1 MNDLVIVGA
10 GGHARVL
17 LDVLASR
24 GVTPIGVLDP
34 RNEPG
39 TFVSGIPVLGDDSW
53 LDSRVGDDLRVI
65 VGIGSTGSVSARA
78 GAFDSLRAQG
88 FTVVGCVH
96 ASTVI
101 GSNCRIDPT
110 AQVLPGCVINHSA
123 TIGANTVLYSRSTVE
138 HDCIVDDHA
147 YLSPGVTLCGGAHV
161 GPRSF
166 IGAGATILQ
175 GVRIGA
181 GALVAAGA
189 VVTRDVAD
197 GATVMGVPAKVVD
210 SDQ

>member
-1 MNDLVIVGA
+1 VSGVVIVGA

-17 LDVLASR
+17 IDVLASR

-34 RNEPG
+34 RTETG
-39 TFVSGIPVLGDDSW
+39 TSVSGIPVLGDDSW
-53 LDSRVGDDLRVI
+53 LDTGNVDDIQVI
-65 VGIGSTGSVSARA
+65 VGIGSTGSVASRV
-78 GAFDSLRAQG
+78 GAFDSLRSKG

-96 ASTVI
+96 ASSVI
-101 GSNCRIDPT
+101 GSNCQIDLS

-123 TIGANTVLYSRSTVE
+123 TIGANTVLYSNTTVE

-147 YLSPGVTLCGGAHV
+147 YLSPRVTLCGGAHV